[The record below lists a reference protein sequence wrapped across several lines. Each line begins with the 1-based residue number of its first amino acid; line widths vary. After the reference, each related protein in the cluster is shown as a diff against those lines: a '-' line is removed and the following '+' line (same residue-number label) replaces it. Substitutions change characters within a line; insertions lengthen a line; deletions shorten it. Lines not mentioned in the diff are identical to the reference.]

1 MKGIEIRLQG
11 WIRSKYVPRAMMR
24 LDMNETNTYAI
35 AMSRSMENVQ
45 NFMRKFKRCGI
56 LDIITVLQN
65 GQRKVRGGFLFAIEK
80 SLLIRD
86 VRIEATTQ
94 EKRKKESE
102 REMMKATTLT
112 EIWSSSLSELSFP
125 DGVLKEQAQ
134 QEHEDKDLVQKC
146 EDWVRDQT
154 QKMEED
160 SLLSKELNILSSN
173 KQQQQDNFD
182 TTSRKMSLEEA
193 KEKLKTSYDIFTTQ
207 TLKADASTFVTQD
220 LYVARIYYIS
230 HHNKISR
237 DNSSGTRLRQ
247 DWKIRL
253 NFVIGFVRLYY

>member
-1 MKGIEIRLQG
+1 
-11 WIRSKYVPRAMMR
+11 MR

-102 REMMKATTLT
+102 RETMKATTLT

-134 QEHEDKDLVQKC
+134 QEHEDKDLVRKC

-173 KQQQQDNFD
+173 KQQQQQDNFD

-193 KEKLKTSYDIFTTQ
+193 KEKLRTSYDIFTTQ

-220 LYVARIYYIS
+220 LYVARIYYITS
-230 HHNKISR
+230 QENISTTLQVH
-237 DNSSGTRLRQ
+237 D
-247 DWKIRL
+247 
-253 NFVIGFVRLYY
+253 